1 MYPNAVFKVQQSL
14 DLANF
19 STAFNYVR
27 RFSDKGVSEITK
39 QEYKNPKQV
48 RDYWKKIQRAY
59 RARKKQEKLEASA
72 PSRPSKDT
80 LASNKTAPL
89 RKTEGR

>member
-1 MYPNAVFKVQQSL
+1 M
-14 DLANF
+14 
-19 STAFNYVR
+19 
-27 RFSDKGVSEITK
+27 SEITK

-72 PSRPSKDT
+72 PRLDSTDT
-80 LASNKTAPL
+80 LAASSKELTTND
-89 RKTEGR
+89 

>member
-59 RARKKQEKLEASA
+59 RARKKQEKLEATA
-72 PSRPSKDT
+72 PAAKHEAV
-80 LASNKTAPL
+80 ASDKTAPL